1 MSVSAA
7 TRAYVDA
14 IEQLEPTLAGGTVPW
29 LRERR
34 RTALARFAEQGFPST
49 REEEW
54 KYTSVAAIE
63 RQAFKPALR
72 VVGTPS
78 VRELERFLFPGL
90 ACQRIVFV
98 NGHHA
103 PELSTAG
110 ASPAG
115 VIVGS
120 LAAALEREPE
130 RVEPHL
136 GRYAPTDKYGFAAL
150 NTALLADGAYV
161 HVPAGADAGVVHL
174 LFITVPANTAGPL
187 LTQPRNLILSERGSR
202 ITVIESYA
210 APGESIYLNN
220 TITEVVA
227 GEEAVIEHYK
237 LGYESPRAFHVGG
250 LYVHQQ
256 GGSRFT
262 SHNFTLDG
270 ALVRNDLY
278 VGLRA
283 EHAAC
288 TLNGL
293 YVARGRQHIDNHTHI
308 DHAAPACTSREL
320 YKGVLDGRG
329 RAVFSGR
336 VVVQLHA
343 QRSDA
348 HQANNNL
355 LLSPDAEVDTKPQL
369 EIYADDVKCGHGA
382 TVGQLDE
389 SALFYLQ
396 SRGIDRETARSVLTY
411 AFAGDVVE
419 RIGIPVV
426 RTSVQQ
432 ALNYRLLAGRSLE
445 ELS

>member
-7 TRAYVDA
+7 SRAYVDA
-14 IEQLEPTLAGGTVPW
+14 IEQLVPTLAGGAVPW

-34 RTALARFAEQGFPST
+34 RIALARFAEQGFPST

-72 VVGTPS
+72 AVGTPS
-78 VRELERFLFPGL
+78 ASELEPFVFPDSS
-90 ACQRIVFV
+90 CQRIVFV

-103 PELSTAG
+103 PELSTAQP
-110 ASPAG
+110 SPAG
-115 VIVGS
+115 IVTGS

-150 NTALLADGAYV
+150 NTALLADGAYLY
-161 HVPAGADAGVVHL
+161 VPAGVDAGVVHL
-174 LFITVPANTAGPL
+174 LFITVPSGREPV
-187 LTQPRNLILSERGSR
+187 LTQPRNLILTERGSR

-210 APGESIYLNN
+210 APGEPIYLSNA
-220 TITEVVA
+220 ISEIVA

-250 LYVHQQ
+250 LYVQQ
-256 GGSRFT
+256 QEGSRFT
-262 SHNFTLDG
+262 SHNLTLDG
-270 ALVRNDLY
+270 ALVRNELH
-278 VGLRA
+278 VELGA
-283 EHAAC
+283 EHAEC

-336 VVVQLHA
+336 VVVHPHA

-369 EIYADDVKCGHGA
+369 EIYANDVKCGHGA

-389 SALFYLQ
+389 NALFYLQ
-396 SRGIDRETARSVLTY
+396 SRGIDREAARSVLTY
-411 AFAGDVVE
+411 AFAGDIVE

-426 RTSVQQ
+426 RASVQQ
-432 ALNYRLLAGRSLE
+432 ALNHRLLAGRSLE

>member
-1 MSVSAA
+1 MSASAA
-7 TRAYVDA
+7 TRPYVDA

-34 RTALARFAEQGFPST
+34 RRALAHFAEQGFPST

-78 VRELERFLFPGL
+78 AGELERFLFTDF
-90 ACQRIVFV
+90 ACQRIVFI

-103 PELSTAG
+103 PELSAAG
-110 ASPAG
+110 APPEG
-115 VIVGS
+115 IIVGS

-130 RVEPHL
+130 RIEPHL
-136 GRYAPTDKYGFAAL
+136 GHYAPTDKYGFAAL

-161 HVPAGADAGVVHL
+161 HIPAGVDAGVVHL
-174 LFITVPANTAGPL
+174 LFLTVPAGATEPL
-187 LTQPRNLILSERGSR
+187 LAQPRNLIIGERGSR
-202 ITVIESYA
+202 VTVIESYA
-210 APGESIYLNN
+210 APGESIYLSNA
-220 TITEVVA
+220 ITEIVA
-227 GEEAVIEHYK
+227 GEEAVVEHHK
-237 LGYESPRAFHVGG
+237 LGYESPKAFHIGG

-256 GGSRFT
+256 RGSRFI
-262 SHNFTLDG
+262 SHNLTLDG

-278 VGLRA
+278 IGLRA
-283 EHAAC
+283 EHAEC

-336 VVVQLHA
+336 VVVHPHA
-343 QRSDA
+343 QHSDA
-348 HQANNNL
+348 HQANHNL

-396 SRGIDRETARSVLTY
+396 SRGVDRETARSVLTY
-411 AFAGDVVE
+411 AFAGDVVR
-419 RIGIPVV
+419 RIDVPVV
-426 RTSVQQ
+426 RASVQQ
-432 ALNYRLLAGRSLE
+432 ALNHRLLAGRSLE